1 MSNNGT
7 VEFTCLEVTQP
18 IGTFYIGAINSK
30 DLIDISYADVRRI
43 EERDIERVVGIQR
56 PLVSARVK
64 ELKEYVQTIDA
75 TFPTSVILATKSGN
89 AIYDPQTKKMKIGR
103 EEDAVKIIDGQHR
116 IAGLKG
122 LDKEFQL
129 NVTIFVDMDLEDQA
143 MVFATINLKQTKVNK
158 SLAYDLYELASSRS
172 PQKTCHNIAKLLD
185 SKETSPFKNK
195 IKILGRAVEKSE
207 TLTQAIFVE
216 NLLQYISGDTIQ
228 AMKDRDSLK
237 RGRKLEHIESPL
249 VEKLIFRNMFID
261 KRDVEIAKVLF
272 NYFGAVSEVWHDA
285 WFTEERGKILSR
297 STGFAALM
305 RFLRD
310 FYVSFNKPSEIIS
323 QKSFLEIFSQI
334 EMREDDFNPQN
345 FPPGKV
351 GETKLYKEL
360 LRLWRREKGV
370 IKTIG

>member
-18 IGTFYIGAINSK
+18 IGTFYVGAINAK
-30 DLIDISYADVRRI
+30 DLVEISYVDVRRI

-56 PLVSARVK
+56 PLVGTRVK
-64 ELKEYVQTIDA
+64 ELREYVYTIDA
-75 TFPTSVILATKSGN
+75 TFPTSVILAVESDKVIYDKKSGKMR
-89 AIYDPQTKKMKIGR
+89 IERKK
-103 EEDAVKIIDGQHR
+103 DAVKIIDGQHR

-122 LDKEFQL
+122 FDKEFQL
-129 NVTIFVDMDLEDQA
+129 NATIFVDMDLEDQA

-158 SLAYDLYELASSRS
+158 SLAYDLYEFASSRS
-172 PQKTCHNIAKLLD
+172 PQKTCHNIAKLLN
-185 SKETSPFKNK
+185 SRNGSPFEKK
-195 IKILGRAVEKSE
+195 IKILGKAVEKSE

-216 NLLQYISGDTIQ
+216 NLLEYISGDTIQ

-237 RGRKLEHIESPL
+237 RGKKLEHIEPPL
-249 VEKLIFRNMFID
+249 IEKLIFRNMFID
-261 KRDVEIAKVLF
+261 KKDVEIAKVIF
-272 NYFGAVSEVWHDA
+272 NYFSAVAEVWHDA

-310 FYVSFNKPSEIIS
+310 LYVSFERPGEIIS
-323 QKSFLEIFSQI
+323 RKSFRTIFSKMEI
-334 EMREDDFNPQN
+334 DEDDFKPLN
-345 FPPGKV
+345 FQPGQV

-360 LRLWRREKGV
+360 IRQWQKN
-370 IKTIG
+370 K